1 MQTARGLRNCNPLN
15 IIKTKNT
22 VWLGQI
28 HTDAEQTFCQFSE
41 MVYGCRAALKLLNT
55 YYHKHR
61 CVTLSMI
68 IRRWAPE
75 SENNVRAYIQ
85 TVSQLTGIGPH
96 TLLPPMK
103 EETKTVWC
111 DIVLAMASVECGLN
125 ALGREQLAP
134 SIEVGWQLLREKG
147 RVKSE

>member
-1 MQTARGLRNCNPLN
+1 
-15 IIKTKNT
+15 
-22 VWLGQI
+22 
-28 HTDAEQTFCQFSE
+28 
-41 MVYGCRAALKLLNT
+41 MVYGCRAALKLLRT

-103 EETKTVWC
+103 EETREIWVK
-111 DIVLAMASVECGLN
+111 IVLAMATVECGLD
-125 ALGREQLAP
+125 AEGQEELLP
-134 SIEVGWQLLREKG
+134 SIEEAWQLLK
-147 RVKSE
+147 